1 MEDSQ
6 QERQAFGEKLLRLKG
21 ILAKMGSVAVA
32 FSGGVD
38 STFLL
43 KAAHEVL
50 GGKVIAITAH
60 SCSFPGREREEAE
73 AFCKTEGIRQIIFPS
88 NELRS
93 RDLARTRPIGVTSV
107 NAHS

>member
-38 STFLL
+38 VTLL
-43 KAAHEVL
+43 LFSRKGTGRGRGVL
-50 GGKVIAITAH
+50 
-60 SCSFPGREREEAE
+60 
-73 AFCKTEGIRQIIFPS
+73 
-88 NELRS
+88 
-93 RDLARTRPIGVTSV
+93 
-107 NAHS
+107 

>member
-43 KAAHEVL
+43 K
-50 GGKVIAITAH
+50 
-60 SCSFPGREREEAE
+60 
-73 AFCKTEGIRQIIFPS
+73 
-88 NELRS
+88 
-93 RDLARTRPIGVTSV
+93 DLARTRPIGVTSV

>member
-38 STFLL
+38 STFL
-43 KAAHEVL
+43 
-50 GGKVIAITAH
+50 
-60 SCSFPGREREEAE
+60 
-73 AFCKTEGIRQIIFPS
+73 
-88 NELRS
+88 S